1 MSREAVKHIK
11 TWHERCEE
19 HPDHQERIISE
30 RMIQARMQEEIDE
43 LRQALETNQEPF
55 EYWSVA
61 DGWVKIDELRE
72 HFDSVG
78 CGTIYKSAGDGRSPL
93 YTAPPKTT
101 DLTCVCGAVWE
112 GETMVHSPP
121 KREWVGLTKEDM
133 PDGDNPMFDTNE
145 FYAGMA
151 WAEAK
156 LKDKNT

>member
-1 MSREAVKHIK
+1 MKHIK

-61 DGWVKIDELRE
+61 EGWVKIDEVRE

-78 CGTIYKSAGDGRSPL
+78 CGTIYKSGGEGRSPL
-93 YTAPPKTT
+93 YTAPPK
-101 DLTCVCGAVWE
+101 
-112 GETMVHSPP
+112 
-121 KREWVGLTKEDM
+121 KQWVGLTDEEIAQGPQEVFPALYGRWGWAEKEA
-133 PDGDNPMFDTNE
+133 FE
-145 FYAGMA
+145 AVVA

-156 LKDKNT
+156 LKDKNHG